1 MNLSAPSQLK
11 ENMNEL
17 LELGELNEASKLA
30 AKIVS
35 IEPQN
40 PNAWNVMSS
49 LLHTTGGISPRQE
62 GLLRK

>member
-40 PNAWNVMSS
+40 PNAWNVIIYV
-49 LLHTTGGISPRQE
+49 HTTGGISPRQE